1 MAKEKEEKCC
11 DSKEKDTCCC
21 SVTAI
26 VSVDEKG
33 QLVLP
38 KDIRNW
44 IGLKAGDKLA
54 VVSMGGKA
62 DPCCLMLMRA
72 DSLNEAVRV
81 KIDMVMGKKEKKS
94 EE

>member
-1 MAKEKEEKCC
+1 MHKKNKEKCC
-11 DSKEKDTCCC
+11 DSEEKDTCCC

-44 IGLKAGDKLA
+44 IGLKPGDKLA
-54 VVSMGGKA
+54 VVSMGGNQ
-62 DPCCLMLMRA
+62 DRCCLMLMRA

-81 KIDMVMGKKEKKS
+81 KIDMVMRKKEKKG
-94 EE
+94 EK

>member
-11 DSKEKDTCCC
+11 DSKGNDTCCC
-21 SVTAI
+21 TVTAI

-54 VVSMGGKA
+54 LVSMGGKKE
-62 DPCCLMLMRA
+62 PCCLMLMRA
-72 DSLNEAVRV
+72 DSLNDAVRV
-81 KIDMVMGKKEKKS
+81 KIDMVLGKKEK
-94 EE
+94 

>member
-1 MAKEKEEKCC
+1 MTRTNEEKFC
-11 DSKEKDTCCC
+11 DSKENDTCCC

-38 KDIRNW
+38 KDIRTW
-44 IGLKAGDKLA
+44 IGLKPGDKLA
-54 VVSMGGKA
+54 VVSMGGKEE
-62 DPCCLMLMRA
+62 PCCLMLMRA

-81 KIDMVMGKKEKKS
+81 KIDTVMGKKEKS
-94 EE
+94 T

>member
-1 MAKEKEEKCC
+1 MAKEQGKKCC
-11 DSKEKDTCCC
+11 DSMGNHADCC
-21 SVTAI
+21 SITAI
-26 VSVDEKG
+26 VSIDEKG

-54 VVSMGGKA
+54 VVSLGGKEK
-62 DPCCLMLMRA
+62 PCCLMLMRA

-81 KIDMVMGKKEKKS
+81 KIDMVMGKKEKKR
-94 EE
+94 EG

>member
-1 MAKEKEEKCC
+1 MTKEKDEKCC

-26 VSVDEKG
+26 VGIDEKG

-38 KDIRNW
+38 KDIRNS

-54 VVSMGGKA
+54 VVSMGGKEES
-62 DPCCLMLMRA
+62 CCLMLMRA
-72 DSLNEAVRV
+72 DSLNDAVRV
-81 KIDMVMGKKEKKS
+81 KIDMVLGKKEKKT
-94 EE
+94 